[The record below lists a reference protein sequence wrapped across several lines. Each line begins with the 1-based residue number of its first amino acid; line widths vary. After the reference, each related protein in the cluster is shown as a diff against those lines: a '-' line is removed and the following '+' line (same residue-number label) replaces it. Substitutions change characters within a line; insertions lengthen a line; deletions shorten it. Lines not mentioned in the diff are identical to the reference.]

1 MNPIHRALGPR
12 LATSHVTFFHSS
24 QGHFR
29 LLLILYRANN
39 FFLSTFANLSP
50 LFFFPSIYS
59 KVKGFSKLKSKLTI
73 PSSMILV
80 YRGWFTWN
88 SYFICQ
94 TSIKANPIK
103 TFSHFSLKYSHAIQP
118 RGITFMW

>member
-1 MNPIHRALGPR
+1 MPLIWRY
-12 LATSHVTFFHSS
+12 TSVTVVCGQSTNDVFSAVPAHLNEPHPSCPWSTFGDIPCDLFHSS

-59 KVKGFSKLKSKLTI
+59 KVKGFSKLKSKLT
-73 PSSMILV
+73 
-80 YRGWFTWN
+80 WN

-103 TFSHFSLKYSHAIQP
+103 TFHIFP
-118 RGITFMW
+118 